1 MLLVAA
7 AARSLVANP
16 AVNYVV
22 TVPGALGSLVAFAAE
37 LTIAFCLMSVVLA
50 VSNTERFARFTG
62 LFAGALVA
70 MYITVEAPLSGMSLN
85 PARTFASA
93 VPAETWRAFWVYL
106 TAPLAGMLLAA
117 EARVR
122 WTRRPVICAKL
133 HHQHAR
139 RCVFRCGYMAAS

>member
-7 AARSLVANP
+7 AARSLVAHP

-22 TVPGALGSLVAFAAE
+22 TVPGAFGPAVAFVAE
-37 LTIAFCLMSVVLA
+37 LAIAFALMIVVLTA
-50 VSNTERFARFTG
+50 SNTEHLARFTG

-70 MYITVEAPLSGMSLN
+70 TYITVEAPLSGMSLN

-93 VPAETWRAFWVYL
+93 LPAETWTAFWVYL

-117 EARVR
+117 EVRVR
-122 WTRRPVICAKL
+122 WAHLPVVCAKL
-133 HHQHAR
+133 HHQNAR
-139 RCVFRCGYMAAS
+139 RCIFHCGYMAAS